1 MKYKV
6 LIVEDDPL
14 VNELL
19 TETVTRAG
27 YDCVSTNSG
36 EDGVAHFQ
44 GSPCEIVLT
53 DLKMAEM
60 DGLGVLEQIKKIAPE
75 TVVVIMTAYGTVETA
90 VRAMRRGAYD
100 FMLKPVSPDSVENM
114 LGRIVE
120 ILALRREHQQLRQ
133 TLSDRFQNIIGK
145 SEMMRH
151 VFDEI
156 ASLADARSS
165 VLILG
170 PSGTGKEMVARAIHE
185 TSARKN
191 GPFIKVNCA
200 AINENL
206 FESELFGHEKGAF
219 THALKTTRGR
229 FELADGGTLLLDE
242 ISEMP
247 LHLQSKLLRVLQE
260 REFERV
266 GSGQTIKVDVRIIAT
281 SNRDLEQFIAEGK
294 FREDLYFRLN
304 VIPINL
310 PPLAERTEDIPLLV
324 EHFIEKAN
332 SDNGRRV
339 KGIEAGAMRLFM
351 KYPWPGN
358 VRELENQVERLVVQS
373 KSDMI
378 SEDDVPTKI
387 KFSEIGSA
395 DIIADDP
402 ITLREAEKKLIFKAI
417 VRNGGN
423 KTKAAKDLDVT
434 PRTIRNKLA
443 EYGVKD

>member
-14 VNELL
+14 VNELI

-27 YDCVSTNSG
+27 YECVSTTSG

-60 DGLGVLEQIKKIAPE
+60 DGIGVLDRIKKLSPD

-90 VRAMRRGAYD
+90 VKAMRRGAYD

-114 LGRIVE
+114 LGRISE
-120 ILALRREHQQLRQ
+120 ILALRQENKQLKRE
-133 TLSDRFQNIIGK
+133 LSDRFQNIIGK
-145 SEMMRH
+145 SQQMRTVFEEISMM
-151 VFDEI
+151 
-156 ASLADARSS
+156 ADARSS

-185 TSARKN
+185 TSARRN

-281 SNRDLEQFIAEGK
+281 SNRDLDKYIAEGR
-294 FREDLYFRLN
+294 FREDLFFRLN
-304 VIPINL
+304 VIPITL
-310 PPLAERTEDIPLLV
+310 PPLAQRTEDIPLLV
-324 EHFIEKAN
+324 DHFIEKAN
-332 SDNGRRV
+332 RDSNRQVR
-339 KGIEAGAMRLFM
+339 GIEPAAMRLFM

-358 VRELENQVERLVVQS
+358 IRELENLVERLVVQS
-373 KSDMI
+373 KTDMI
-378 SEDDVPTKI
+378 VEEDIPAKV
-387 KFSEIGSA
+387 KFAELGSVEVFP
-395 DIIADDP
+395 DEP
-402 ITLREAEKKLIFKAI
+402 VTLRDMERKLIFKAI
-417 VRNGGN
+417 ARNGGN
-423 KTKAAKDLDVT
+423 KTKAAADLDVT

-443 EYGVKD
+443 EYGLKD

>member
-1 MKYKV
+1 MKYRV

-19 TETVTRAG
+19 TETVSRAG
-27 YDCVSTNSG
+27 YDCVSTTSG
-36 EDGVAHFQ
+36 EDGVAQFQ

-114 LGRIVE
+114 LGRITE
-120 ILALRREHQQLRQ
+120 ILALRRENQQLRQ

-310 PPLAERTEDIPLLV
+310 PPLSERVEDIPLLV

-339 KGIEAGAMRLFM
+339 KGMDTGAMRLFM

-373 KSDMI
+373 KSDII

>member
-60 DGLGVLEQIKKIAPE
+60 DGLGVLEQIKKITPE

-120 ILALRREHQQLRQ
+120 ILALRRENQQLRQ